1 MLQAPGETLPGAVTF
16 SSANPGTAHTS
27 PRRAI
32 AARNRRSTRRTPPP
46 MRGVVWLNL
55 LSLSRF
61 VNDTAPWLYFSLVA
75 VKSGMPSLQPNT
87 TYYFNMI
94 NTNCPS
100 GSTCDMQM
108 FLVKPNGR

>member
-1 MLQAPGETLPGAVTF
+1 
-16 SSANPGTAHTS
+16 
-27 PRRAI
+27 
-32 AARNRRSTRRTPPP
+32 

-100 GSTCDMQM
+100 GRYLRHADVFGETERQVIRD
-108 FLVKPNGR
+108 

>member
-1 MLQAPGETLPGAVTF
+1 
-16 SSANPGTAHTS
+16 
-27 PRRAI
+27 
-32 AARNRRSTRRTPPP
+32 

-87 TYYFNMI
+87 TYLLQHDQHS
-94 NTNCPS
+94 CPS